1 MYSKHNTT
9 VTSTQHTMYVKE
21 LLDRYSLSSRK
32 SLYSRLEAA
41 GLKLPKDDNGKAYA
55 TEEMIKELDDLDQ
68 HLKNGGTLKNYTPVT
83 SVATHLE
90 AIDNE
95 TLPDQTIQA
104 TQLTTQ
110 DRTQISREELLDII
124 EILGTAIAS
133 RLQPIDPIAYNASL
147 EKAQANNWILSTSE
161 VQQLI
166 GVKPTCPYNG
176 TIFIRGCWAF
186 TKAGKVGSQI
196 GWKVKKINDL

>member
-1 MYSKHNTT
+1 MNI
-9 VTSTQHTMYVKE
+9 KE
-21 LLDRYSLSSRK
+21 LCDRYSLSSRK

-55 TEEMIKELDDLDQ
+55 TEEMIQELDDLDQ
-68 HLKNGGTLKNYTPVT
+68 HLKNGGSLKNYTPVT

-90 AIDNE
+90 AIDNQAS
-95 TLPDQTIQA
+95 PDQTIQA

-124 EILGTAIAS
+124 EVLGTAIAS
-133 RLQPIDPIAYNASL
+133 RLQPIDPIAYNESL
-147 EKAQANNWILSTSE
+147 EKAQENNWILSTSE

-166 GVKPTCPYNG
+166 GVKPTGQKGNN
-176 TIFIRGCWAF
+176 TFIRGCWVF

-196 GWKVKKINDL
+196 GWKVKKINDV

>member
-1 MYSKHNTT
+1 MF
-9 VTSTQHTMYVKE
+9 VKE
-21 LLDRYSLSSRK
+21 LLDRYSLQSRK

-41 GLKLPKDDNGKAYA
+41 GLKLPKDDDGKAYA
-55 TEEMIKELDDLDQ
+55 TEEMLQQLDDLDK
-68 HLKNGGTLKNYTPVT
+68 HIKNGGTLKNYTPVT

-90 AIDNE
+90 VIDNE
-95 TLPDQTIQA
+95 TSPENT

-110 DRTQISREELLDII
+110 PTTHICREELLDII

-133 RLQPIDPIAYNASL
+133 RLQPINPIAYNTSL
-147 EKAQANNWILSTSE
+147 EQAQANNWILSTSE

-166 GVKPTCPYNG
+166 GVKPTGQKGNN
-176 TIFIRGCWAF
+176 TFIRGSWAF